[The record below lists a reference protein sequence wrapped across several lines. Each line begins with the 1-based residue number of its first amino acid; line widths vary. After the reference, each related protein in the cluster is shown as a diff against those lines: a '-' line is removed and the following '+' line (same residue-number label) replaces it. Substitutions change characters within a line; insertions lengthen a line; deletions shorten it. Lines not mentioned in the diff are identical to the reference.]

1 MKLKQITFF
10 LEEYAPLL
18 LQESYDNVGL
28 ILGDPEQEIHQAL
41 ISLDITE
48 DVLEEAITRQCNLII
63 SHHPLIFRSICK
75 ITRKT
80 SVERMIIKA
89 IKNDLAIYA
98 IHTNIDNLL
107 HGVNKSVS
115 EKFRLK
121 NLRILS
127 PRKDLLHKLVTFCPL
142 EKSNEVREALF
153 QSGAGYLGNYD
164 KCSFNLE
171 GRGSFRALENA
182 DPYVGNI
189 GELHFENEVRIEMV
203 YPVYREKEIL
213 EALLQTHPYEEV
225 AYDIY
230 SLGNE
235 FNNAGA
241 GVIGELPE
249 RMDEKKFLEKV
260 KQEMKCS
267 CIRHSGLTGGKVIRV
282 AICGGSGS
290 FLIQKA
296 IAAKAD
302 AFITADLKYHN
313 FFEAEGKILLADIGH
328 YESEQFVKE
337 LLFTII
343 SEKFPNFACF
353 ISELNT
359 NSVNYF

>member
-1 MKLKQITFF
+1 M
-10 LEEYAPLL
+10 
-18 LQESYDNVGL
+18 V
-28 ILGDPEQEIHQAL
+28 
-41 ISLDITE
+41 
-48 DVLEEAITRQCNLII
+48 
-63 SHHPLIFRSICK
+63 
-75 ITRKT
+75 
-80 SVERMIIKA
+80 IKA

-98 IHTNIDNLL
+98 IHTNIDNLP

-121 NLRILS
+121 NVRTLF
-127 PRKDLLHKLVTFCPL
+127 PRKDLLCKLVTFCPL

-153 QSGAGYLGNYD
+153 KSGAGHLGNYD

-182 DPYVGNI
+182 DPYLGNI
-189 GELHFENEVRIEMV
+189 GELHFENEVRIEVV

-213 EALLQTHPYEEV
+213 EALLQSHPYEEV

-235 FNNAGA
+235 FHNAGA
-241 GVIGELPE
+241 GVIGEIPE
-249 RMDEKKFLEKV
+249 RMDENKFLEKV
-260 KQEMKCS
+260 KKEMKCS
-267 CIRHSGLTGGKVIRV
+267 CLRHSGLTRGKVNRI

-302 AFITADLKYHN
+302 VFITADLKYHD
-313 FFEAEGKILLADIGH
+313 FFEAEGKILLVDIGH
-328 YESEQFVKE
+328 YESEQFIKE
-337 LLFTII
+337 LLFTTL